1 MAHSLT
7 LLRRASIRVRSQEQI
22 CDPGQLKTKAEAEE
36 GKKQFAA
43 IIPLGRIG
51 DTTELANAALF
62 LASRDS
68 SYVTGADL
76 VVHGGWT
83 QI

>member
-1 MAHSLT
+1 MSGARNKSAT
-7 LLRRASIRVRSQEQI
+7 
-22 CDPGQLKTKAEAEE
+22 GQLETKAEAE

-43 IIPLGRIG
+43 IIPLGRVG
-51 DTTELANAALF
+51 DTTELANAASF
-62 LASRDS
+62 LASKDS

-76 VVHGGWT
+76 VVYGGGT

>member
-1 MAHSLT
+1 VSGAKNKSAT
-7 LLRRASIRVRSQEQI
+7 PVNSRPKRRRKRE
-22 CDPGQLKTKAEAEE
+22 KR
-36 GKKQFAA
+36 QFAA
-43 IIPLGRIG
+43 IIPRGRIG